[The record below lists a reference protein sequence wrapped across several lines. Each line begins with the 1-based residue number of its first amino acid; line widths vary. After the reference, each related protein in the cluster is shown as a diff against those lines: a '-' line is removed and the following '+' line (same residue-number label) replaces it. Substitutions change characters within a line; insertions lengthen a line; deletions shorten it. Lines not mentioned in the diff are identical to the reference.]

1 MKPEEFKVD
10 KYALRWNR
18 PDLTPDVSDYLRYTF
33 QPSRSILLLIAALVA
48 MICIVVCAM
57 TGREGL
63 AIAFFST
70 WMGVFSAT
78 MLISYKAWKRYRN
91 H

>member
-18 PDLTPDVSDYLRYTF
+18 PDLTPRVSDFLRYTF

-48 MICIVVCAM
+48 MTCIVVCAM
-57 TGREGL
+57 TERTFL
-63 AIAFFST
+63 TIAIFCTWLGFFST
-70 WMGVFSAT
+70 TV
-78 MLISYKAWKRYRN
+78 LVSYYTWKRYKN
-91 H
+91 F